1 MRFALAL
8 LAAFGVL
15 TGMASAQGLVPGDLR
30 AGRSGDEAAAPG
42 RQPTRRHRREGRP
55 GRVFAERDPDAR
67 FEPGASSPA
76 LLPAT
81 LPATWSQNSETTG
94 NCRLRFAPFVH
105 GVQVTQDATFGD
117 CGFGSGVTASGM
129 YVLRAEKPLKT

>member
-8 LAAFGVL
+8 VAALGVL
-15 TGMASAQGLVPGDLR
+15 TGIASAQGLAPGTYVQADPVTKRPLPVGSQLVVIAGKGGR
-30 AGRSGDEAAAPG
+30 AGFSLNAIRTLDSNQGFVAG
-42 RQPTRRHRREGRP
+42 I
-55 GRVFAERDPDAR
+55 
-67 FEPGASSPA
+67 
-76 LLPAT
+76 LPAT
-81 LPATWSQNSETTG
+81 LPGTWSQNSETTG